1 MSQIQIIESPD
12 VIKSSRIAIVASR
25 YNKAIVDRLLNAC
38 LDSLREKGIDENS
51 IRVVKVPGAFE
62 LPVVAKR
69 LAALGGADAIIA
81 LGAII
86 RGETAHFDYIAG
98 ECASGLSRV
107 AVDYTIPVIF
117 GVLTVENEQQAL
129 QRSGEGETNKG
140 REAASTALE
149 MISILNQLEK

>member
-1 MSQIQIIESPD
+1 M
-12 VIKSSRIAIVASR
+12 ASR